1 MEFPVS
7 GGFKKV
13 LDNCLQSN
21 GGFKVMVGSCV
32 IFKGP
37 SKSKM
42 LGVSSPFA
50 ISQLSPH
57 DILESIFYILVS
69 NLLQ

>member
-1 MEFPVS
+1 
-7 GGFKKV
+7 
-13 LDNCLQSN
+13 
-21 GGFKVMVGSCV
+21 MVWSCV

-57 DILESIFYILVS
+57 DILDSIFYILAS

>member
-1 MEFPVS
+1 
-7 GGFKKV
+7 
-13 LDNCLQSN
+13 
-21 GGFKVMVGSCV
+21 MVWSCV

-42 LGVSSPFA
+42 LEVSSPFA

-57 DILESIFYILVS
+57 DILESTFYILVS
-69 NLLQ
+69 HLLQ